1 MPPRDHFRRTQQCV
15 AYEGGG
21 SLPIIRKAIEVVKEW
36 LLFAGTGKVA
46 EGLDLNSFLATET
59 EVSKYKYLTSK
70 Y

>member
-1 MPPRDHFRRTQQCV
+1 MG
-15 AYEGGG
+15 YEGGG